1 MLDTL
6 TAPTTRAAPSAAP
19 ADALG
24 DALTDPLTHGGETDP
39 DPFHDVIQ
47 RINSAKWAITRLGD
61 LLDGKPLPPTRKL
74 EHEWNE
80 AYQLYKA
87 WGFGQDAGK
96 AKAFLD
102 EIHAVPGPTDARRRD
117 EKAFERQRER
127 AVNVVRSVQAQF
139 AGYRVFE
146 ALRRHQEAASQ
157 R

>member
-1 MLDTL
+1 
-6 TAPTTRAAPSAAP
+6 
-19 ADALG
+19 
-24 DALTDPLTHGGETDP
+24 
-39 DPFHDVIQ
+39 VVN
-47 RINSAKWAITRLGD
+47 RINQAKWAITRLGD

-102 EIHAVPGPTDARRRD
+102 EIQGVPGPTDARRRD
-117 EKAFERQRER
+117 QKAFERQRER

-146 ALRRHQEAASQ
+146 ALRHHQEAASQ